1 MLNNNVKLNCKTE
14 VSLRTGTEQGFDA
27 QIGGKYTREHAGY
40 GEFGDDSEQ
49 EMGRF
54 VQANRRGEGVNE
66 SSRIRYFYV
75 SKRTSFQ
82 NVPFL

>member
-1 MLNNNVKLNCKTE
+1 MTLKSEGNIHG
-14 VSLRTGTEQGFDA
+14 SMQGMGREFD
-27 QIGGKYTREHAGY
+27 
-40 GEFGDDSEQ
+40 DDSEQ

-54 VQANRRGEGVNE
+54 VQANRRGEGVYE